1 MPLCPLPTLTDALVH
16 VGVAGI
22 EVSRRAGRQA
32 DAHLADVV
40 PLEQDEQLRRALEA
54 AVDLGAE
61 LTAFGAGLI
70 PLGTDCKCGTGATM
84 WLEERRLFPRL
95 PQGWEVSRWEF
106 PSTEGTCFSE
116 SPGQAGSSLQGCFI
130 NKPPQCPLKGTDA

>member
-1 MPLCPLPTLTDALVH
+1 MCPLPTLTDALVH

-32 DAHLADVV
+32 DAHLANVV

-70 PLGTDCKCGTGATM
+70 PLGADCKCGTGATM

-95 PQGWEVSRWEF
+95 PQ
-106 PSTEGTCFSE
+106 
-116 SPGQAGSSLQGCFI
+116 
-130 NKPPQCPLKGTDA
+130 